1 MTRVYLSLVN
11 NEQYRKKCVVDS
23 IPWPQLHKGFNDFWK
38 LYLNMCF
45 LKWLIPRRSRVT
57 SVKLCAELAASFTSW
72 RIFFLNVRK
81 LSEFRRLGFNLFHSD
96 IVDRK
101 KGFLRQICFGL
112 KMGRL
117 CTFLVPY
124 GARPTGIKWKRYS
137 ECWFLKKTRFCK
149 EDKVTCTNVEAWEIL
164 KLILDIIFQSIY
176 P

>member
-1 MTRVYLSLVN
+1 MHLSLVN
-11 NEQYRKKCVVDS
+11 NGHCRKKWVVDS

-38 LYLNMCF
+38 LCLNMCF
-45 LKWLIPRRSRVT
+45 LKWLIPRRSRVI
-57 SVKLCAELAASFTSW
+57 SVKLYTELAASFTSW

-101 KGFLRQICFGL
+101 KGFLRQICFDF

-117 CTFLVPY
+117 CTFLVAY

-137 ECWFLKKTRFCK
+137 GCWFLKKTRSCK
-149 EDKVTCTNVEAWEIL
+149 EEKVTCTNLEAWEIL
-164 KLILDIIFQSIY
+164 KLILDIIFHSIY